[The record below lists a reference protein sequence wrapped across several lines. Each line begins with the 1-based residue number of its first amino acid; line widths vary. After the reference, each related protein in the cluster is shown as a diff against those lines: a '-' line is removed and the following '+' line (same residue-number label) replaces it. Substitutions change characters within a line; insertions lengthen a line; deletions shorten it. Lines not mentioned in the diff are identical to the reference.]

1 MIRVAVCAAL
11 LAAASG
17 SANSQQTNQSDSAF
31 IQQRASGVP
40 KPKPQIKARPKTSKC
55 ADGFDC
61 SELTQWAASQTS
73 SKKSRKGNPRLKP
86 GVVTT
91 VKP

>member
-31 IQQRASGVP
+31 IQQRASGG
-40 KPKPQIKARPKTSKC
+40 PKTC